1 MKWGGGEKSILYIIF
16 LLLFFDLDKDEDDI
30 LDESMPIDVLF
41 YGNMNGH
48 RFSVFETFM
57 ELSKEYSL
65 DVIHHIYILYFI
77 FYVYS

>member
-1 MKWGGGEKSILYIIF
+1 MKWGGEKHYTVYHCF
-16 LLLFFDLDKDEDDI
+16 LLFFDLDKDEDDI

-77 FYVYS
+77 HRRV